1 MTRLSLPK
9 FLRRGQVDDLLQ
21 LEGQRR
27 AAVCAGGSARPGLG
41 VSLIGQFGCGTVVF
55 WGCLLCT
62 KSSSARL
69 PIGKAAIDYQD
80 AFQAQRVANC
90 VIGQLL

>member
-1 MTRLSLPK
+1 MARLGLAEV
-9 FLRRGQVDDLLQ
+9 LRRGQVDDLLG

-55 WGCLLCT
+55 GGLFTLY
-62 KSSSARL
+62 K
-69 PIGKAAIDYQD
+69 I
-80 AFQAQRVANC
+80 
-90 VIGQLL
+90 